1 MADPDRLY
9 RFLDPGQIETLD
21 RLKRDAEAAEP
32 PPPKGVGLYGVSVSS
47 VARRPAPSASW
58 AEATANF
65 DVQKTG
71 QSPTHYTV
79 VLPRPIDQ
87 DVVDLFNQVFHW

>member
-1 MADPDRLY
+1 MATPDRLY

-21 RLKRDAEAAEP
+21 RLKRAAELAEQ

-71 QSPTHYTV
+71 NSPTHYTV
-79 VLPRPIDQ
+79 MLPKPVDQ
-87 DVVDLFNQVFHW
+87 DAVDLFNRVFHW